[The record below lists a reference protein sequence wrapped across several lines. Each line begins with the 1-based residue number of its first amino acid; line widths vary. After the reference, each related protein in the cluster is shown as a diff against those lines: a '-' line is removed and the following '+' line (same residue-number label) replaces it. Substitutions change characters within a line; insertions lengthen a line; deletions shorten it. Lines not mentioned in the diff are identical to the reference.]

1 MTQSFKMKWGAYY
14 RQSPKTV
21 QYRIGKRRKA
31 SAGYYTREQWTQL
44 CELCG
49 NKCVRCGREGKLSPD
64 HIQPAS
70 RGGSTFITNLQPLCP
85 GCNVR
90 KSNIYTNDYRPE
102 HVKEWA
108 RQEVARMGVECQS

>member
-1 MTQSFKMKWGAYY
+1 MKWGAYY

-31 SAGYYTREQWTQL
+31 STGYFTPEQWITL
-44 CELCG
+44 CELCN
-49 NKCVRCGREGKLSPD
+49 NKCVRCGKEGKLSPD
-64 HIQPAS
+64 HIIPAS
-70 RGGSTFITNLQPLCP
+70 RGGSTFVTNLQPLCQ

-108 RQEVARMGVECQS
+108 RREVERMNVTDN

>member
-1 MTQSFKMKWGAYY
+1 MKWGAYY

-31 SAGYYTREQWTQL
+31 SVGYYTQEQWLKL

-49 NKCVRCGREGKLSPD
+49 NRCVRCDKEGKLSPD
-64 HIQPAS
+64 HIIPAS
-70 RGGSTFITNLQPLCP
+70 RKDGSTWITNIQPLCP

-90 KSNIYTNDYRPE
+90 KSNIYTTDYRTDE
-102 HVKEWA
+102 IKEWA
-108 RQEVARMGVECQS
+108 RLEVEKMEVGV